1 MLLRRKYMRKKILNL
16 VVSSVIA
23 CASLQASATEVLK
36 WNGTPLDINLKPNQ
50 ERIIRLPDNTMFRI
64 PTELKSVLH
73 VNSAAGVLY
82 IKADDTLKNVPI
94 EAMLASS
101 GEVIKMNINSND
113 KEQNTDDEIRIVL
126 PWEKTNTAQLASSG
140 SMPNNVLPSETTQ
153 DATVSNSQP
162 EVQQQAV
169 TPNELIRYAAM
180 RDFMPSRLWTKNSQI
195 QQLPNANHI
204 NLSGLF
210 YGQSSG
216 VFDAHIEDSYRAGDM
231 NLYVITLK
239 NKMPFAVDIRFD
251 DIAIN
256 FAYASV
262 PEPYY
267 ALGALGSNN
276 DFSYLYLITKD
287 NIKTLI
293 ANVDPSAGK

>member
-1 MLLRRKYMRKKILNL
+1 MRKKTLNIII
-16 VVSSVIA
+16 SSLIA

-64 PTELKSVLH
+64 PTELKDVLH
-73 VNSAAGVLY
+73 VNSVAGVLY
-82 IKADDTLKNVPI
+82 MKADDSLKNVPV
-94 EAMLASS
+94 EAMLAST
-101 GEVIKMNINSND
+101 GEIVKLNINAND
-113 KEQNTDDEIRIVL
+113 KEKDTDDEIRIVL
-126 PWEKTNTAQLASSG
+126 PWEKINTAQLASSG
-140 SMPNNVLPSETTQ
+140 SMPNGVLPSEPTQ
-153 DATVSNSQP
+153 DATTSNG
-162 EVQQQAV
+162 EKVVQQQPI

-180 RDFMPSRLWTKNSQI
+180 RDFMPSRLWLKNAQV
-195 QQLPNANHI
+195 QQLPNANQI
-204 NLSGLF
+204 NLSQLF
-210 YGQSSG
+210 YGQSTG
-216 VFDAHIEDSYRAGDM
+216 VFDAQIENSYRAGDM

-256 FAYASV
+256 FSYASV

-267 ALGALGSNN
+267 ALGAVGTSN

-287 NIKTLI
+287 NIKTLM
-293 ANVDPSAGK
+293 ANVDPTSEK

>member
-1 MLLRRKYMRKKILNL
+1 MRKNILNL
-16 VVSSVIA
+16 VVSSLIA

-82 IKADDTLKNVPI
+82 LKADSAMKNVPV
-94 EAMLASS
+94 EAMLAST

-113 KEQNTDDEIRIVL
+113 KEKNTDDEIRIVL

-140 SMPNNVLPSETTQ
+140 SMPNNVLPSETMQ
-153 DATVSNSQP
+153 DATVSVSNNDS
-162 EVQQQAV
+162 EVQPAV

-180 RDFMPSRLWTKNSQI
+180 RDFMPSRLWVKNSQI
-195 QQLPNANHI
+195 EQLPNANHI
-204 NLSGLF
+204 NLTGLF
-210 YGQSSG
+210 YGQSTG

-267 ALGALGSNN
+267 ALGALGTNN

-287 NIKTLI
+287 NIKTLMT
-293 ANVDPSAGK
+293 NVDPSAGE